1 VLTSDVL
8 LLWLTNI
15 VVRRLDNSY
24 LYILVKGADVDRM
37 CLVRTYLE
45 FTAID
50 SGRSCGELV

>member
-1 VLTSDVL
+1 VL

-15 VVRRLDNSY
+15 VVCRLDNSY